1 MKIEKQT
8 LGEFFSET
16 RKEKGI
22 SLDEVVRD
30 TNIPK
35 RYLEAIEADNFDVF
49 PGETYSMGFISNY
62 ADALEVDRDLVISM
76 FKRQLKIE
84 QDAPLEEL
92 VGKKSTFTINNN
104 VLFTAGAAVGIL
116 IVIIL
121 ITIGVRQGQINSEK
135 AERNRI
141 KDFTYSYEN
150 MGDIINQKY
159 RVGDTITISNSAT
172 NDGKSLSIAFSGL
185 GANRTLE
192 LKVNNKSFS
201 IKSGELMSLDADNN
215 GTNDLGVELITA
227 KEKEIKLSLT
237 LLSYTAEGFSNFTQ
251 DNIYNQVREYILSET
266 EIFITNA
273 KADVNVKIVGTG
285 AGYLSYISDNKDAK
299 DVYLNNGTSV
309 NVTFNHHLVL
319 YFGNSGAS
327 KIIIGNKEESGGG
340 WGEVGKSIIYW
351 KDKNGQFALVRAIL
365 K

>member
-1 MKIEKQT
+1 MKVEKQT
-8 LGEFFSET
+8 LGEFFSDT

-92 VGKKSTFTINNN
+92 VGKKSPFTINNN
-104 VLFTAGAAVGIL
+104 VLFTAGAALGIL
-116 IVIIL
+116 VLIIL

-141 KDFTYSYEN
+141 KDFGYAYED

-159 RVGDTITISNSAT
+159 RVGDTITISNRTT
-172 NDGKSLSIAFSGL
+172 NDGKTLNIAFAGV
-185 GANRTLE
+185 GPNRTLNM
-192 LKVNNKSFS
+192 KVNNKSYS
-201 IKSGELMSLDADNN
+201 VKSGELMSVDADNN
-215 GTNDLGVELITA
+215 GTNDLGIELITA

-237 LLSYTAEGFSNFTQ
+237 LLSYSSDGFSNFTQ

-266 EIFITNA
+266 ELFITNA
-273 KADVNVKIVGTG
+273 KGDVNAKIVGTG
-285 AGYLSYISDNKDAK
+285 AGYVSYATDNKEAK
-299 DVYLNNGTSV
+299 DVYLNNGTTV

-327 KIIIGNKEESGGG
+327 KLVFGNKEEAGGG
-340 WGEVGKSIIYW
+340 WGEVGKSIVYW